1 MAIVSKMNL
10 EVTPERVEE
19 QRRRKKKR
27 SPRGSLACATFQVSK
42 GFIDFIIIIIT
53 CIINNLWSLCKIP

>member
-10 EVTPERVEE
+10 EVTPERGEE

-27 SPRGSLACATFQVSK
+27 SPRGSLACATFQVS
-42 GFIDFIIIIIT
+42 GVFIDLIIIII
-53 CIINNLWSLCKIP
+53 IFNIYGSVL